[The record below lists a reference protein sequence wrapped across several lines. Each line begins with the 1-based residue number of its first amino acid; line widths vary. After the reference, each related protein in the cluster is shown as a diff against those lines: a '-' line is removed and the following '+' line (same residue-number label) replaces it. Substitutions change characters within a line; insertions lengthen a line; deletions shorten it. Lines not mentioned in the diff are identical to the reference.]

1 MPNSI
6 PPETIL
12 STIHEKCGAAQ
23 SALYYFSVNFSS
35 LLLCANSG
43 KNESATR
50 YWRVNC
56 SDEETLSRISA
67 SRAPLL
73 LQGHSITGDPEDII
87 AIPALNG
94 DRVIGALVHCFIDR
108 SPGLFDSMMA
118 EVNAFRDD
126 LFTGWVEFLVAE
138 QSRPLPALL
147 HIAGAISSSLDLDRV
162 LLNVVEQGTV
172 LFRAKMSS
180 LMLVNSKRQ
189 ELELVTAYGC
199 SLEYLNKPDLPLEG
213 SILGTVVRKKRISQ
227 VANVFDEPLYM
238 HKEIAAREGVCS
250 LLAAPITFQ
259 EEVLGVLSIYSAT
272 PRRWQRS
279 EMELLQTFADH
290 AAIAI
295 TNVRVHEQNM
305 AMEERLHESAKRATL
320 GELAA
325 GLAHEIRNPLAVINM
340 LIHSWKSIPPNDEDF
355 HHDVDVIAQ
364 KISDLNNL
372 VTDLLNLAK
381 PRALERLPH
390 DMEGLIDR
398 VLRLLRHRISK
409 QRVSVNKKILT
420 ERKTIPIDR
429 ERIEQAIL
437 NLLLNALDVTP
448 EEGIIRIELH
458 PKDDFLALD
467 IVDSGPGIPL
477 EKVPEIFK
485 AFRSSKIHG
494 VGLGLPMTRRI
505 VEEHQGKIL
514 VSRNGPE
521 GAAFTMLLPYTIPA

>member
-1 MPNSI
+1 MSATI

-12 STIHEKCGAAQ
+12 ASIHEKSGAAQ

-35 LLLCANSG
+35 LLLCAHT
-43 KNESATR
+43 NENDMQTR
-50 YWRVNC
+50 YWRANC
-56 SDEETLSRISA
+56 SDEETVNRIVNA
-67 SRAPLL
+67 RYPIQI
-73 LQGHSITGDPEDII
+73 QGHTITGAQEDII
-87 AIPALNG
+87 AVPVLYGDQAIGVAIHCYRKRLAEPLDALKT
-94 DRVIGALVHCFIDR
+94 ALD
-108 SPGLFDSMMA
+108 
-118 EVNAFRDD
+118 AFQKD
-126 LFTGWVEFLVAE
+126 LFEGWIEFLVAE

-180 LMLVNSKRQ
+180 LMLVNPKLQ

-199 SLEYLNKPDLPLEG
+199 SLDYLDKPNIPLEG
-213 SILGTVVRKKRISQ
+213 SILGTVFRLNRIMQ
-227 VANVFDEPLYM
+227 VPNVFKEPLYL
-238 HKEIAAREGVCS
+238 HKEMAAREGVCS
-250 LLAAPITFQ
+250 LLAAPISFQ
-259 EEVLGVLSIYSAT
+259 DEVLGVLSIYSAT

-279 EMELLQTFADH
+279 EMELLKTFADH

-340 LIHSWKSIPPNDEDF
+340 LIHSWKSTPPNDDDF
-355 HHDVDVIAQ
+355 HHDIDVIAQ

-372 VTDLLNLAK
+372 VTDLLNLSK
-381 PRALERLPH
+381 PRLLDRQPQ
-390 DMEGLIDR
+390 DIEGLIDR

-409 QRVSVNKKILT
+409 QRVTINKKILT
-420 ERKTIPIDR
+420 REKMVPIDR

-437 NLLLNALDVTP
+437 NLLLNALDITP
-448 EEGIIRIELH
+448 EDKTIRIDLYTQ
-458 PKDDFLALD
+458 DDYLALG
-467 IVDSGPGIPL
+467 ITDSGPGIPP
-477 EKVPEIFK
+477 EKVPELFK
-485 AFRSSKIHG
+485 AFRSSKPHG

-505 VEEHQGKIL
+505 IEEHQGKIQ
-514 VSRNGPE
+514 VSRNGPD
-521 GAAFTMLLPYTIPA
+521 GATFTILLPYIISV